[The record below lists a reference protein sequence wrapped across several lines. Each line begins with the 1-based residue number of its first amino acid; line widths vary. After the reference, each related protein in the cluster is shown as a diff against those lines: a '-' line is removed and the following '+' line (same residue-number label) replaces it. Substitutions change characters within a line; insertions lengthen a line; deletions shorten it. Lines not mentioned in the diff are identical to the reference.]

1 MSFLLKSVKLMVIIK
16 RFSYKCKGI
25 DNQMLDFEKKTKS
38 FIERHRLLHHGDS
51 VLAAVSGGPDSM
63 AMLDFLATRR
73 DDLGIS
79 LTVAHVDHMLR
90 GEESVRDLEYVQA
103 YCEKYG
109 LQLNAA
115 SIDISRK
122 MEMEQ
127 KGMQET
133 ARLYRYKFF
142 KDVMEEIGADKLAV
156 AQHGD
161 DQIETILMRLTR
173 GSSGKAR
180 AGMRPIR
187 AFGKGTLIRPLLG
200 VTKNEIEEYCT
211 IHQLH
216 PRMDPSNEK
225 PSYTRNRF
233 RLDVLPALKRENR
246 QAHEHFQKF
255 SEDLLEDEAYLE
267 ALAEREIRAV
277 SEFGDGLIQLK
288 IPKFFQMPLPL
299 QRRGIHLILSYLY
312 KKNITHVTSW
322 HVHLI
327 GELLQGENPSGK
339 LDFPLGLKIIRSY
352 ENCLFTFEQ
361 TKQVKGYEYELNAGQ
376 EVELPNGKIVR
387 LEKASEISAGHSE
400 DCFVFT
406 ASDIQLPLTVRTRRP
421 GDRIKVNG
429 MDGTK
434 KLKDLFI
441 DEKIPRSLRDSWP
454 VIADHANR
462 IIWIPGLKKS
472 FYGVSPQCN
481 GHQYILY
488 YRTSRGQQ
496 SQ

>member
-1 MSFLLKSVKLMVIIK
+1 MSLHLKSVKLMVIIK

-25 DNQMLDFEKKTKS
+25 DNQMLDLEKKTLS
-38 FIERHRLLHHGDS
+38 FIERHGLLHHGDS

-63 AMLDFLATRR
+63 AMLDFLVRR
-73 DDLGIS
+73 QADMGIN

-90 GEESVRDLEYVQA
+90 GEESIQDYEYVKA

-109 LQLNAA
+109 LQLKAA
-115 SIDISRK
+115 SIDIRRK
-122 MEMEQ
+122 MELEQ

-142 KDVMEEIGADKLAV
+142 EDVMKEIGADKLAV

-187 AFGKGTLIRPLLG
+187 VFGNGSLIRPLLG
-200 VTKNEIEEYCT
+200 VTRDEILEYCT
-211 IHQLH
+211 FHQLQ
-216 PRMDPSNEK
+216 PRMDPSNET
-225 PSYTRNRF
+225 PSYARNRF

-246 QAHEHFQKF
+246 KVHEHFQKY
-255 SEDLLEDEAYLE
+255 SDDLLADEAYLE
-267 ALAEREIRAV
+267 ALADREIRAV
-277 SEFGDGLIQLK
+277 SKFKDGMIQLD
-288 IPKFFQMPLPL
+288 IPSFFQMPLPL

-312 KKNITHVTSW
+312 KKKITEVTSW

-339 LDFPLGLKIIRSY
+339 LDLPLGLNIIRSY
-352 ENCLFTFEQ
+352 ENCLFTFEK
-361 TKQVKGYEYELNAGQ
+361 TKQAKGYKYELNVGQ
-376 EVELPNGKIVR
+376 EIEIPDGSTVR
-387 LEKASEISAGHSE
+387 LEKASELCAGHGK
-400 DCFVFT
+400 DFLIINAT
-406 ASDIQLPLTVRTRRP
+406 DMQLPLIVRTRRP
-421 GDRIKVNG
+421 GDRIKVKG

-434 KLKDLFI
+434 KLKNLFI
-441 DEKIPRSLRDSWP
+441 DEKIPRPLRDSWP
-454 VIADHANR
+454 VITDQGNH
-462 IIWIPGLKKS
+462 ILWIPGLKKS
-472 FYGVSPQCN
+472 LYGVSPQCQ
-481 GHQYILY
+481 GHPYILY